1 MKTAL
6 IAGATGL
13 IGNELVQKM
22 LQSEQ
27 YGWIYLISR
36 KPCGIVNE
44 KIHEIVID
52 FEQIEQTYLENKV
65 DEAFC
70 TLGTTMKQAGSR
82 EKFRKVDLEYVLSF
96 AKLAKNA
103 GTSKFLVISSM
114 GANPKSSVFYNR
126 IKGLAEEGLKNLGFK
141 HLVILR
147 PSLLLGKRPEPRLG
161 ERMGAIFMKA
171 FNFLIPD
178 NHKAIEA
185 SRVADKMLEMAG
197 NASEGVTVVESGEM
211 IAKTNPN

>member
-13 IGNELVQKM
+13 IGKELVNKM
-22 LQSEQ
+22 LQSNQ
-27 YGWIYLISR
+27 YSLIYLISR

-52 FEQIEQTYLENKV
+52 FGQMEQINLEIQV

-96 AKLAKNA
+96 ARLAKTA
-103 GTSKFLVISSM
+103 GASKFLVISSM

-126 IKGLAEEGLKNLGFK
+126 IKGQAEEGLRNLEFK
-141 HLVILR
+141 YLVILR
-147 PSLLLGKRPEPRLG
+147 PSLLLGKRPEPRFA
-161 ERMGAIFMKA
+161 ERLGAIFMKA
-171 FNFLIPD
+171 FSFLIPD
-178 NHKAIEA
+178 NYKAIEG
-185 SRVADKMLEMAG
+185 SRVAEKMLEMAG
-197 NASEGVTVVESGEM
+197 NSNEGVTVVESGVM
-211 IAKTNPN
+211 IGN

>member
-1 MKTAL
+1 MKTAM

-13 IGNELVQKM
+13 IGKELVQKM
-22 LQSEQ
+22 LQSDH
-27 YGWIYLISR
+27 YSLIYLISR

-44 KIHEIVID
+44 KIHEIIID
-52 FEQIEQTYLENKV
+52 FEQIGQITLDNPV

-96 AKLAKNA
+96 ARLSKSA
-103 GTSKFLVISSM
+103 GVSKFLVISSM
-114 GANPKSSVFYNR
+114 GANPKSSVFYNKV
-126 IKGLAEEGLKNLGFK
+126 KGLAEGGLKNLGFK

-147 PSLLLGKRPEPRLG
+147 PSLLLGKRHEPRLG

-178 NHKAIEA
+178 DYKAIEA
-185 SRVADKMLEMAG
+185 SRVAEKMLEMVG
-197 NASEGVTVVESGEM
+197 NANEGTSVVESGEM
-211 IAKTNPN
+211 IAN

>member
-13 IGNELVQKM
+13 IGKELVQKV
-22 LQSEQ
+22 LKSGQ
-27 YGWIYLISR
+27 YNLIYLIVR
-36 KPCGIVNE
+36 KPCGIVNV
-44 KIHEIVID
+44 KIHEIIVD
-52 FEQIEQTYLENKV
+52 FEQVEQITLEYPV

-82 EKFRKVDLEYVLSF
+82 EKFSKVDLEYVLSF
-96 AKLAKNA
+96 ARFAKTSGA
-103 GTSKFLVISSM
+103 GKFLVISSM

-161 ERMGAIFMKA
+161 ERMGVIFMKA

-178 NHKAIEA
+178 NYKAID
-185 SRVADKMLEMAG
+185 SSHVAEKMLEMAG
-197 NASEGVTVVESGEM
+197 NSNKGVSIVESGEM
-211 IAKTNPN
+211 IAK

>member
-13 IGNELVQKM
+13 IGKELVQKM
-22 LQSEQ
+22 LQSDK
-27 YGWIYLISR
+27 YDLIYLIAR
-36 KPCGIVNE
+36 RHCGIVND
-44 KIHEIVID
+44 KIHEIIID
-52 FEQIEQTYLENKV
+52 LEQIEQINLDNPV

-82 EKFRKVDLEYVLSF
+82 EKFRKVDLDYVTSF
-96 AKLAKNA
+96 ARLAK
-103 GTSKFLVISSM
+103 TSGVGKFLVISSM

-147 PSLLLGKRPEPRLG
+147 PSLLLGKRPEPRFG
-161 ERMGAIFMKA
+161 ERIGTIFMKA
-171 FNFLIPD
+171 FNFLIP
-178 NHKAIEA
+178 NNYKAIEA
-185 SRVADKMLEMAG
+185 SRVAEKMLEMS
-197 NASEGVTVVESGEM
+197 ASV
-211 IAKTNPN
+211 